1 MDDLEIADDPGVK
14 VYVKN
19 KIPECVGYIRPANID
34 KLIAWLNTV
43 DQDTIDGKLQL
54 TLGL

>member
-1 MDDLEIADDPGVK
+1 MDDLEIVDDPGINA
-14 VYVKN
+14 YVKD
-19 KIPECVGYIRPANID
+19 KIPKCVGYIRPANID

>member
-1 MDDLEIADDPGVK
+1 MHDLEIVDSPSVQ

-19 KIPECVGYIRPANID
+19 KIPECVGYIRPDNIN

-43 DQDTIDGKLQL
+43 DQDNVEGKQQL
-54 TLGL
+54 MLSL

>member
-14 VYVKN
+14 VYIKN
-19 KIPECVGYIRPANID
+19 KIPECVGYIRPDNIN

-43 DQDTIDGKLQL
+43 DQDNMEGKLQL

>member
-1 MDDLEIADDPGVK
+1 MDDLEIVDDPGIK

-19 KIPECVGYIRPANID
+19 KIPKCVGYIRPANID

>member
-19 KIPECVGYIRPANID
+19 KIPKCVGHIRPANID

-43 DQDTIDGKLQL
+43 DQDSMDGKLQL